1 MSNRKQTPPN
11 RGNMPKRKPAGGKP
25 VNKAVPKKAV
35 KSSTKPVKQKR
46 SKEAKASDRG
56 AFNIRYLTKE
66 GARNLWSNRLM
77 SVASVAVLTSCL
89 MLIGIAF
96 MLFVNIN
103 AALKD
108 VQDQNVIMVYID
120 ENATEDDISAVG
132 QDIRMTSDVESAEY
146 VSKEEAFKKQLES
159 MGEDAKLMEGLGENP
174 LPNAYQVYLKSL
186 DHYDTVLKNLESVEH
201 VSSVRGNTD
210 LANQVKKM
218 RRSVTIVSSGIV
230 IMLLA
235 VSLFIIA
242 NTIRVTMYNRR
253 LEISIMKAVGA
264 TNWFIRWP
272 FIVEGAIIGVISGA
286 LAELCVYGIYTMT
299 IKSVGNMFS
308 ILGGTVVPFSQY
320 AYSMLLG
327 FILIGVLAGVIGS
340 IVSMSRYLKEQG
352 SVIVNEEQ

>member
-1 MSNRKQTPPN
+1 MNKKRQAP
-11 RGNMPKRKPAGGKP
+11 PKRVNEKKIKPAKAAP
-25 VNKAVPKKAV
+25 VKKAAPNKTV
-35 KSSTKPVKQKR
+35 KQNTKPKKQKR
-46 SKEAKASDRG
+46 SKESRTSDRG
-56 AFNIRYLTKE
+56 SFNIRYLTKE

-77 SVASVAVLTSCL
+77 SVASIAVLTSCL
-89 MLIGIAF
+89 MLIGVAF
-96 MLFVNIN
+96 MLFANIN
-103 AALKD
+103 SALKD

-120 ENATEDDISAVG
+120 ESATEDDISAVG

-186 DHYDTVLKNLESVEH
+186 DNYEAVLKNLESVEH

-210 LANQVKKM
+210 LANQVKQM
-218 RRSVTIVSSGIV
+218 RKSVTIVSSGIV
-230 IMLLA
+230 VMLLA

-272 FIVEGAIIGVISGA
+272 FIVEGAVIGVISGCVS
-286 LAELCVYGIYTMT
+286 ELCVYGIYTMT

-320 AYSMLLG
+320 ACRMLIG

-340 IVSMSRYLKEQG
+340 IVSMNRYLKEQG
-352 SVIVNEEQ
+352 SVIVNED